1 MADRSIAAGDTLNKL
16 RFEFNGSAEDVGDIS
31 GITDASGIIASATD
45 VVEAITALN
54 TDLTT
59 ISTDNHVFSGGS
71 IIFEGATDDSFETTL
86 AVTDPTADRTITLP
100 NATGTVSLIDA
111 TETLT
116 NKTLTAPTITN
127 GVFNTAVSGSAV
139 KDEDDMSSD
148 SATAVATQQS
158 IKAFVENLIAQQDLD
173 IAPDSGTAQSIIL
186 PSETLTFSG
195 GSGIATSA
203 TSNTV
208 TFATSSVATLSG
220 SETLTN
226 KTFTSPTINTMTFAS
241 GQLSSGLNIGSG
253 GIVFEGATA
262 DAHETTL
269 QAEDPTQDNTIT
281 IPNDSITCIT
291 TATHATKAVHIARA
305 IALG

>member
-16 RFEFNGSAEDVGDIS
+16 RFEFNGTAEDIGDIS
-31 GITDASGIIASATD
+31 GITGASGIFASATD
-45 VVEAITALN
+45 VVEAVTALN

-100 NATGTVSLIDA
+100 NATGTISLTDA

-139 KDEDDMSSD
+139 LDEDDMSSN

-158 IKAFVENLIAQQDLD
+158 IKAFVENTVTAQDLD
-173 IAPDSGTAQSIIL
+173 IAPDSGTGQSIDL
-186 PSETLTFSG
+186 NSETLTFSG
-195 GSGIATSA
+195 GSNIASSA

-208 TFATSSVATLSG
+208 TFAISDVVQLTATQ
-220 SETLTN
+220 TLTN
-226 KTFTSPTINTMTFAS
+226 KTFTSPTISAFTLTS
-241 GQLSSGLNIGSG
+241 GTNSGLNVGSG
-253 GIVFEGATA
+253 GIIFEGATA

-269 QAEDPTQDNTIT
+269 QAEDPTADATIT

-291 TATHATKAVHIARA
+291 TATHATQAVHIARA